1 VARTQI
7 YPGAGEHV
15 SYAVEDII
23 YKYHAEWPT
32 LRWQDFRAKNDHP
45 EGEVVVVGPHIEQG
59 IPFSYTVG
67 HSTVLLHKPLRTN
80 GHS

>member
-23 YKYHAEWPT
+23 YEYHAEWPI

-45 EGEVVVVGPHIEQG
+45 EREVVVVGPHIEQ
-59 IPFSYTVG
+59 
-67 HSTVLLHKPLRTN
+67 
-80 GHS
+80 